1 MNNHHPNASVSMTA
15 EPPRF
20 KQTSL
25 LVGGLILCMA
35 LPATAFAGSPSPWKE
50 DVAYGKHPRQ
60 NLDAF
65 KPDGPG
71 PFPFVLDIHGGGWH
85 SGDKKFARGSA
96 KRYLDAGV
104 AVIYINYRFVGDA
117 TKDGLYPPIKG
128 PFFDTQRALQFTRLH
143 AKEWGLDPTRVA
155 LTGSSAGCLNAL
167 WLGLSSDMAN
177 PKSDDPVERMSTRV
191 TAIGVGGAT
200 TTIDP
205 KEMRDWVGPEYPGAG
220 QLVGLAEFDFAGYL
234 KKRVELEKYFDTL
247 SPPRLLSKDAPPIF
261 LQFSHDLNGTK
272 KDKAFYVHSPGF
284 GVGFQK
290 LAKEKGVECHVAWK
304 NHPAEG
310 FKGDM
315 ADFNIQHLVQKK

>member
-1 MNNHHPNASVSMTA
+1 MSNDRPTISTA
-15 EPPRF
+15 EPRRSTP
-20 KQTSL
+20 SG
-25 LVGGLILCMA
+25 VVIAGLIVCLA
-35 LPATAFAGSPSPWKE
+35 SPTTAFAAPPSPWKE

-60 NLDAF
+60 NLDVF

-71 PFPFVLDIHGGGWH
+71 PFPFVLDVHAGGWH
-85 SGDKKFARGSA
+85 SGDKKFGRGSA

-104 AVIYINYRFVGDA
+104 AVVYINYRFVGDA

-128 PFFDTQRALQFTRLH
+128 PFYDTQRALQFTRH
-143 AKEWGLDPTRVA
+143 NAKEWGLEPTRVA
-155 LTGSSAGCLNAL
+155 LTGSSAGCLNVL
-167 WLGLSSDMAN
+167 WLGLSPDLAKPDS
-177 PKSDDPVERMSTRV
+177 KDPVERVSTRV

-205 KEMRDWVGPEYPGAG
+205 DEMREWVGPKYPGAG

-234 KKRVELEKYFDTL
+234 KKRPELEKYFDEL
-247 SPPRLLSKDAPPIF
+247 SPPRLLSKDDPPIF
-261 LQFSHDLNGTK
+261 IHYSHDLNK
-272 KDKAFYVHSPGF
+272 PEKEKDKMFYVHSPGF

-290 LAKEKGVECHVAWK
+290 LAKEKGVECHIAWK

-315 ADFNIQHLVQKK
+315 VDFNIQHLIPKQK